1 VRDVLL
7 TVIVA
12 GLLPLIFW
20 RPAVGAYAWAWLSIM
35 NPHMLAYGFARAV
48 PFAMVVAIVTMLACA
63 FSNQRK
69 PLPINGGTVLLMLM
83 IGWMTLTSF
92 FALNTPELVWE
103 RWLFGIKIFVML
115 FVTLMLL
122 RGRAQIDL
130 LVWVIV
136 FSVAFYGVKG
146 GIWTVL
152 TGGGGRVWGPPGGM
166 IAGNNELA
174 VALVVLMPWMYYL
187 YASSARRLVKYAL
200 LLSMAACAFAI
211 LGTQSRGA
219 LLGLV
224 SMALFLGLKGDHP
237 VRTTLAMLALVSAAV
252 AFMPDSWTQRMET
265 VQAYETDSSAMGRIY
280 TWQTLWNA
288 ALDRPLV
295 GAGFRADNALV
306 FARYAPFDAQSALN
320 GAVFVAH
327 SVYFQALGEHG
338 FPGLLLYLGLGVWTW
353 VAAGRLARAT
363 ADAPEFQAWVP
374 LLMRMCQVS
383 LLGFAVGGAFLS
395 LMLLDLPY
403 YIVAV
408 VVLVQATVSEAEQAR
423 RSAAHTRHGPS
434 NQGAPNHV
442 VTGRSPA

>member
-1 VRDVLL
+1 MRDFLL
-7 TVIVA
+7 TAIVA
-12 GLLPLIFW
+12 VLLPLIFW
-20 RPAVGAYAWAWLSIM
+20 RPAIGAYAWAWLSIM

-48 PFAMVVAIVTMLACA
+48 PFAMVVAIVTMLACT
-63 FSNQRK
+63 FSKHRK
-69 PLPINGGTVLLMLM
+69 PLPINGGTVLLLLM

-115 FVTLMLL
+115 FVTLMLI

-130 LVWVIV
+130 LVWVVV

-174 VALVVLMPWMYYL
+174 VALVILMPWMYYL
-187 YASSARRLVKYAL
+187 YASSARRLVKYTL
-200 LLSMAACAFAI
+200 LLSMAICAFAI

-237 VRTTLAMLALVSAAV
+237 VRTTVAMLILVSAAV

-288 ALDRPLV
+288 ALDRPWV

-306 FARYAPFDAQSALN
+306 FARYAPPDALN
-320 GAVFVAH
+320 ALQGAVFVAH
-327 SVYFQALGEHG
+327 SIYFQALGEHG
-338 FPGLLLYLGLGVWTW
+338 FPGLMLYLGLGVWTW
-353 VAAGRLARAT
+353 AAAGRLASAT
-363 ADAPEFQAWVP
+363 SGAPEFRAWVP

-408 VVLVQATVSEAEQAR
+408 VVLVQATVRDAEHAR
-423 RSAAHTRHGPS
+423 RAAYTRPEPS

-442 VTGRSPA
+442 ATGHPPA